1 MAGKNDPG
9 GVDSK
14 EPRKVVV
21 LIDQSQPRRRS
32 KTAVAD
38 SHQEWKGRL
47 LRTRDLEVKPTTH
60 NLKLIVSTDD
70 ELRGL
75 FAFNE
80 LASRVELTRPA
91 PWGGVSGKA
100 FVDTDATELAAW
112 LGQPETYRV
121 AAKPASIAE
130 VVQAVAER
138 SPFHPVRTYLD
149 ALEWDGRERIGAELA
164 EWIGAPA
171 DEYVARALRM
181 TLVSAV
187 ARVYEPGCKVDTMLV
202 LEGRQGAGKTRFTR
216 ELFGADWY
224 AEAMTSPGDK
234 DFFQALQGRWVVEI
248 GEMESFTKAEVGKIK
263 QAITAQ
269 QDTFRASYA
278 RFARSYPRRCVF
290 VGTTNEDQYL
300 RDPTGGRR
308 FLPVRVSMIDV
319 GKVVAARDQ
328 LWAEAVA
335 LYRCSFDYWTLPEAA
350 HAEQEARYQ
359 ADAWE
364 EAIERW
370 LQGGMPESAYPA
382 GWNYVPT
389 INGVRSCLISEVLSH
404 ALKLDTGRQDMQAQ
418 KRAAHAMRR
427 LGWERRQERRDGA
440 RASLWRPKVPL

>member
-1 MAGKNDPG
+1 MAAEDLPG
-9 GVDSK
+9 GDPVKRDA
-14 EPRKVVV
+14 V
-21 LIDQSQPRRRS
+21 LIEIGQPQRGRGRS
-32 KTAVAD
+32 KNLSKVD
-38 SHQEWKGRL
+38 NQEWKGRL
-47 LRTRDLEVKPTTH
+47 VRTRDLEVKPTTH
-60 NLKLIVSTDD
+60 NLKLIVSMDTS
-70 ELRGL
+70 LRGL

-91 PWGGVSGKA
+91 PWGGAAGKS
-100 FVDTDATELAAW
+100 FVDVDATELAAW

-130 VVQAVAER
+130 VVQAVAEQ
-138 SPFHPVRTYLD
+138 SPFHPVLAYLD
-149 ALEWDGRERIGAELA
+149 ALAWDGCERIGTELVI
-164 EWIGAPA
+164 WLGAA
-171 DEYVARALRM
+171 LGEYTARALRM

-187 ARVYEPGCKVDTMLV
+187 ARAYEPGCKVDTMLV
-202 LEGRQGAGKTRFTR
+202 LEGQQGAGKTRFTR

-234 DFFQALQGRWVVEI
+234 DFFQALQGRWVIEI

-263 QAITAQ
+263 QAVTAQ

-319 GKVVAARDQ
+319 GKVVSNRDQ
-328 LWAEAVA
+328 LWAEAVH
-335 LYRCSFDYWTLPEAA
+335 LYRSGFDYWTLPAAA
-350 HAEQEARYQ
+350 HDEQEARYQ

-370 LQGGMPESAYPA
+370 LAGGMPESAYPS
-382 GWNYVPT
+382 GWNYLPGV
-389 INGVRSCLISEVLSH
+389 NGVRSCLISEVLTH
-404 ALKLDTGRQDMQAQ
+404 ALKLETGRQDMQAQ

-427 LGWERRQERRDGA
+427 LGWERRQERRDGV
-440 RASLWRPKVPL
+440 RASRWLPRVPF